1 MISLRPSLITAHH
14 SVSSLS
20 DPAREASPCSRY
32 LRAARDVDTTCT
44 VRRNVHESLA
54 RTVRAHR
61 APKLLLGC
69 VGRSDRSKLAQHQK
83 LGAVPVNRL
92 CARALANAKDQRRG
106 AVRCML
112 SLRGSQL
119 DRSTLRQKFEQ
130 LHQAWPWSGLA
141 RFGPYLAKPVMWRW
155 PEQPPISSNGAPA
168 ERHISYRVPWRG
180 GSPLSVL
187 PLSTAM
193 LLAWPSTQRLA
204 REFTV
209 ICRSTAFFTLVA
221 ARYTCSGYGRSA

>member
-1 MISLRPSLITAHH
+1 MLSTGGLFSSVPRSSFRSRLSLGDGTGNGPMISLRPSLIMEHH
-14 SVSSLS
+14 CVSSLN

-119 DRSTLRQKFEQ
+119 DRSTLRQE
-130 LHQAWPWSGLA
+130 LG
-141 RFGPYLAKPVMWRW
+141 
-155 PEQPPISSNGAPA
+155 
-168 ERHISYRVPWRG
+168 
-180 GSPLSVL
+180 
-187 PLSTAM
+187 
-193 LLAWPSTQRLA
+193 
-204 REFTV
+204 
-209 ICRSTAFFTLVA
+209 
-221 ARYTCSGYGRSA
+221 